1 MVIENKDLMAVE
13 NELFREVTL
22 HVCSSLDMVTAMQ
35 RCLPVIAHV
44 IPVDRMGIHLY
55 DQGLG
60 SVRTTFLATRERAVK
75 LNVLTT
81 LKARSGKKPEGDD
94 PKDLLISTQSHP
106 DPVAVRIINN
116 PTRDP
121 VAEQVLSHFGAS
133 FNSSLL
139 VLRLERG
146 GKWLGSLTLAVEGQN
161 RYTEKHARL
170 LALLHEP
177 FAIAL
182 ANALEHGEVLRLKE
196 ILNDDNRYLRNRL
209 SPLAG
214 EELIGMKSGLKDV
227 IDMIKQVAPL
237 HSPVLLRGETGVGKD
252 VVANLIHY
260 SSPRKDGPFIKVNCG
275 AIPET
280 LLDSELFGHEKGAF
294 TGAVAQKRGCFE
306 RAHNGTI
313 FLDEIG
319 ELPPAAQ
326 VRMLRVIQYKE
337 IQRVGGS
344 ASISVDIRIIA
355 ATHRNL
361 EDMVS
366 EGRFR
371 EDLWFRLNV
380 FPVLIPPLRSRKA
393 DIPALTDHFIQKKS
407 KELKLPTP
415 PTLGRDA
422 MDRLVRYD
430 WPGNVRELENVI
442 ERALILSKGGPLVFD
457 RLFPFYESAHIDLP
471 LPSSRQKERRSLDE
485 VVSDHIR
492 QTLVETKGKVHGPGG
507 AAELLGMHPSTLRS
521 KMKKLGIAHKR

>member
-1 MVIENKDLMAVE
+1 MEVENEDQMEVE

-22 HVCSSLDMVTAMQ
+22 HICSSLDMVTAMQ
-35 RCLPVIAHV
+35 RCLSVIAQV

-55 DQGLG
+55 DQGLS
-60 SVRTTFLATRERAVK
+60 SVRTTFLTTRDKAIK
-75 LNVLTT
+75 LNILTPLT
-81 LKARSGKKPEGDD
+81 ARPEKKPEKDD
-94 PKDLLISTQSHP
+94 PKELTVVTQYHP
-106 DPVAVRIINN
+106 DPVTVRIINN
-116 PTRDP
+116 PALDP
-121 VAEQVLSHFGAS
+121 VAEQVIPRLGAS

-146 GKWLGSLTLAVEGQN
+146 GKWLGSLTLKVEGQN

-182 ANALEHGEVLRLKE
+182 SNALEHGEVLRRKE
-196 ILNDDNRYLRNRL
+196 ILKDDNRYLRQRL
-209 SPLAG
+209 FRLTG
-214 EELIGMKSGLKDV
+214 EELIGMESGLKDV

-237 HSPVLLRGETGVGKD
+237 YSPVLLRGETGVGKD

-313 FLDEIG
+313 FLGEIG

-344 ASISVDIRIIA
+344 ASISTDIRIIA
-355 ATHRNL
+355 STHRNL
-361 EDMVS
+361 EEMVR
-366 EGRFR
+366 ENRFR

-380 FPVLIPPLRSRKA
+380 FPIVIPPLRSRKA
-393 DIPALTDHFIQKKS
+393 DIPALTDYFIQKKS
-407 KELKLPTP
+407 KELKLPMP
-415 PTLGRDA
+415 PTLGRDT
-422 MDRLVRYD
+422 MDRLIRYD
-430 WPGNVRELENVI
+430 WPGNVRELENVV
-442 ERALILSKGGPLVFD
+442 ERALILSKGGPLIFD
-457 RLFPFYESAHIDLP
+457 RLFPFYQSAYIDLSR
-471 LPSSRQKERRSLDE
+471 SSSQQNGRRSLDE

-492 QTLVETKGKVHGPGG
+492 QTLAETKGKVHGPRG
-507 AAELLGMHPSTLRS
+507 AAELLGMNPSTLRS